1 MTLLLIEDDTTL
13 AAEIV
18 AALGRHGY
26 VTEHVTDG
34 ANGLQRAAS
43 GQFDLI
49 IGDRMLPKLDGL
61 DVIRNLRAG
70 GDKTPVLVLSALDS
84 VDERVRGLRAGGDDY
99 LGKPF
104 AVEELL
110 ARVES
115 LLRRNRD
122 SAVSRVA
129 RANGRP
135 FNRACSAA
143 LTHTK
148 PLSTATPKSAMKPTP
163 AAPSGRE
170 PHAIRGLPPPDA
182 ARTFDN
188 CRRDSSPWTPEGS
201 RTLMVRARTRATMRL
216 PRQPRKARA
225 WRFRTGERGAW
236 RIRHVVKTS
245 RRTTHARA

>member
-18 AALGRHGY
+18 AALDRHGY
-26 VTEHVTDG
+26 VTEHVADG
-34 ANGLQRAAS
+34 ASGLQRAAS

-122 SAVSRVA
+122 SAVTALRVA
-129 RANGRP
+129 DLELDLLARRATRKGR
-135 FNRACSAA
+135 A
-143 LTHTK
+143 LNLTT
-148 PLSTATPKSAMKPTP
+148 
-163 AAPSGRE
+163 RE
-170 PHAIRGLPPPDA
+170 FRLLEFLARHAGQ
-182 ARTFDN
+182 
-188 CRRDSSPWTPEGS
+188 
-201 RTLMVRARTRATMRL
+201 VVTRAMLLQGVWDIHYDPETNVVDVHISRL
-216 PRQPRKARA
+216 RQAVDREFDQPLIH
-225 WRFRTGERGAW
+225 TVRGAGY
-236 RIRHVVKTS
+236 S
-245 RRTTHARA
+245 LRT